1 MNNSWSKMRCIKGF
15 TLLELLVVVLIIGV
29 LAAVALPQYRMSV
42 AKSKYATM
50 KHLVDALVKA
60 EEVYYLGK
68 GEYTNK
74 IEKLDINIAG
84 GQVSGST
91 ITFPWGSCEIVRGDA
106 ARASCQLNNPRLGYW
121 YNLRHSDHP
130 GRRMCQVWGT
140 DDTTDWRNQ
149 LCQAE
154 TGDVTA
160 SPFSNGGAHIN
171 YHYPPL
177 P

>member
-1 MNNSWSKMRCIKGF
+1 MNNSWSKMRCMKGF

-60 EEVYYLGK
+60 EEVYYLGQ

-106 ARASCQLNNPRLGYW
+106 ARAS
-121 YNLRHSDHP
+121 
-130 GRRMCQVWGT
+130 
-140 DDTTDWRNQ
+140 
-149 LCQAE
+149 
-154 TGDVTA
+154 
-160 SPFSNGGAHIN
+160 
-171 YHYPPL
+171 
-177 P
+177 